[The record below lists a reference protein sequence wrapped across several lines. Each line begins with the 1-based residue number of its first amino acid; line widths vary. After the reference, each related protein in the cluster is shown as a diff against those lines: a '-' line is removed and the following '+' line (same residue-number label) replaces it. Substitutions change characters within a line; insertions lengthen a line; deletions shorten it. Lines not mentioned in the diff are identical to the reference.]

1 MNTVALPSPS
11 GQRFWWVNQ
20 NQTFRQEIDGG
31 YLWSPKRK
39 SNGHRNAFYEFM
51 REVAPGDIVFSFK
64 DTLIQAVGVA
74 TDFCFESPKPTEFG
88 STGINWDR
96 IGWKVP
102 VHWNLLANRIRPSEY
117 MKQLAPLLP
126 AKYSPLNMAG
136 RGQQA
141 VYLAAV
147 PQPMAMMLATLIG
160 PPESEIIRGRVVQSS
175 GLMHAGTAAAELTA
189 WEDHLERQIAVE
201 RSLSETERTA
211 LVQARR
217 GQGQF
222 RASVLSIETRCRV
235 TKVDK
240 PEHLVASHCKP
251 WRECQNTSERLDGEN
266 GLMLT
271 PTIDHLFD
279 RGFISFENNGN
290 LLISPVADLQS
301 MGKMGVDVSGRC
313 NVGDFSDGQKDYLGF
328 HRDAVFRCS
337 QTGAGD
343 ASKSSFS

>member
-1 MNTVALPSPS
+1 MNSVALPKPS

-20 NQTFRQEIDGG
+20 NQTFRQEIGGG

-64 DTLIQAVGVA
+64 DALIQAVGVA
-74 TDFCFESPKPTEFG
+74 TDYCFESPKPAEFG
-88 STGINWDR
+88 STGMNWNR

-102 VHWNLLANRIRPSEY
+102 VHWNMLANKVRPSEH
-117 MKQLAPLLP
+117 MAQLEPLLP
-126 AKYSPLNMAG
+126 SKYAPLNAIG

-147 PQPMAMMLATLIG
+147 PKPMAMMLATLIG
-160 PPESEIIRGRVVQSS
+160 PPESEIIRGRAIQS
-175 GLMHAGTAAAELTA
+175 GLLNSAGAAAAELTA
-189 WEDHLERQIAVE
+189 WEDHLEHQIASE
-201 RSLSETERTA
+201 HKLSDTQRTA

-222 RASVLSIETRCRV
+222 RASVLAIETQCRA
-235 TKVDK
+235 TRVDR

-251 WRECQNTSERLDGEN
+251 WRECDNSVERLDGEN

-279 RGFISFENNGN
+279 RGFISFENNGD
-290 LLISPVADLQS
+290 LLISPIADMGS
-301 MGKMGVDVSGRC
+301 MERMGIDVSGRF
-313 NVGDFSDGQKDYLGF
+313 NAGAFSDGQQDYMGF
-328 HRDAVFRCS
+328 HRDAVFLCS
-337 QTGAGD
+337 QTGR
-343 ASKSSFS
+343 